1 MWSHIIATMLFSWVE
16 IQLKKG
22 QFFNFLA
29 FFAWFVKMQAI
40 FDLSQIHLSMSKTK
54 K

>member
-16 IQLKKG
+16 FQLKKG
-22 QFFNFLA
+22 IFFILLA
-29 FFAWFVKMQAI
+29 FFAGFIKMQAI